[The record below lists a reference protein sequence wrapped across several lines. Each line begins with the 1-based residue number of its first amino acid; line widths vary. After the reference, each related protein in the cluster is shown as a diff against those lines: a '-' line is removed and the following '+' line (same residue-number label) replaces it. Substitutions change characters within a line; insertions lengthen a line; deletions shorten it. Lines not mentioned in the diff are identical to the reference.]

1 MNTEI
6 QPFEFEGN
14 KVRAL
19 ADGDEVTFVASDIAK
34 ILGYRDAANLARN
47 LDDDERGIHEVSTPS
62 GTQNMTVLTES
73 GLYRSILNREIAYV
87 KEPEA
92 QAFVKRFQRWVTHEV
107 LPQIRRTG
115 GQKTSCNLIGERF
128 GRLTVISK
136 NGKTKWGNVTWKC
149 ACDCGKTVIIPG
161 GHLKSGHTKS
171 CGCLAY
177 DMHVEQLETHGYT
190 TGGKPRTFTIW
201 RGMKAR
207 CLNPKSISYK
217 NYGARGISICHEWRS
232 FKAFHEWA
240 IANGYSDGL
249 QLDRIDNEGNYCP
262 SNCRWVTRTENAR
275 NTRATRLITLNGKTQ
290 CAAAWIKELGIS
302 KSTFYKALH
311 KGQTYFI
318 SRYCPPADNE

>member
-1 MNTEI
+1 MSTEI
-6 QPFEFEGN
+6 QRFEFKGA
-14 KVRAL
+14 AL
-19 ADGDEVTFVASDIAK
+19 RTLTDEASEPWFVAKDACD
-34 ILGYRDAANLARN
+34 ILGHSNVSMALDR
-47 LDDDERGIHEVSTPS
+47 LDDDERSKFNLGRQGETNIVNEA
-62 GTQNMTVLTES
+62 
-73 GLYRSILNREIAYV
+73 GLYVLVLGSR
-87 KEPEA
+87 KPEA
-92 QAFVKRFQRWVTHEV
+92 HEFKRWVTHEV
-107 LPQIRRTG
+107 LPQIRKTG

-318 SRYCPPADNE
+318 SRYCPDDHE

>member
-1 MNTEI
+1 MNNEMQKFDFKGASLRT
-6 QPFEFEGN
+6 
-14 KVRAL
+14 L
-19 ADGDEVTFVASDIAK
+19 TDEAGEPWFVAKDVCDILELTNPAVA
-34 ILGYRDAANLARN
+34 LQS
-47 LDDDERGIHEVSTPS
+47 LDDDEKTNLSNSYVWSEPGRRPLIISEP
-62 GTQNMTVLTES
+62 
-73 GLYRSILNREIAYV
+73 GLYRLVMRSR
-87 KEPEA
+87 KPEA
-92 QAFVKRFQRWVTHEV
+92 KEFQRWVTHEV

-149 ACDCGKTVIIPG
+149 ACDCGKTVIIPV

-217 NYGARGISICHEWRS
+217 NYGARGISICH
-232 FKAFHEWA
+232 
-240 IANGYSDGL
+240 
-249 QLDRIDNEGNYCP
+249 
-262 SNCRWVTRTENAR
+262 
-275 NTRATRLITLNGKTQ
+275 
-290 CAAAWIKELGIS
+290 
-302 KSTFYKALH
+302 
-311 KGQTYFI
+311 
-318 SRYCPPADNE
+318 

>member
-1 MNTEI
+1 MNNEI
-6 QPFEFEGN
+6 QRFDFRGASL
-14 KVRAL
+14 RTL
-19 ADGDEVTFVASDIAK
+19 TDEAGEPWFVAKDVCDI
-34 ILGYRDAANLARN
+34 LELTNLAVALQS
-47 LDDDERGIHEVSTPS
+47 LDDDEKTNLSNSYVWSEPGRRPLIISEP
-62 GTQNMTVLTES
+62 
-73 GLYRSILNREIAYV
+73 GLYRLVMRSR
-87 KEPEA
+87 KPEA
-92 QAFVKRFQRWVTHEV
+92 KEFQRWVTHEM

-149 ACDCGKTVIIPG
+149 ACDCGKTVIIPV

-249 QLDRIDNEGNYCP
+249 QLDRIDNDGNYCP
-262 SNCRWVTRTENAR
+262 NNCRWVTRTENAR
-275 NTRATRLITLNGKTQ
+275 NTRATHLITLNGKTQ
-290 CAAAWIKELGIS
+290 CAAAWIEELGIS
-302 KSTFYKALH
+302 KSTFYEALH
-311 KGQTYFI
+311 KGQTYLI
-318 SRYCPPADNE
+318 RRYCLQPSLEAGA

>member
-1 MNTEI
+1 MNNEI
-6 QPFEFEGN
+6 QQFYFN
-14 KVRAL
+14 NTAL
-19 ADGDEVTFVASDIAK
+19 RTLTDEAGEPWFVAKDVCDILEISNPSDALK
-34 ILGYRDAANLARN
+34 R
-47 LDDDERGIHEVSTPS
+47 LDDDERSRFNLGRQGETNIVNEA
-62 GTQNMTVLTES
+62 
-73 GLYRSILNREIAYV
+73 GLYALVLGSR
-87 KEPEA
+87 KPEA
-92 QAFVKRFQRWVTHEV
+92 HEFKRWVTHEV

-318 SRYCPPADNE
+318 SRYCPDDHE